1 MALVR
6 LYQGT
11 AGAKTLGLNRA
22 LVVPEYSLNRA
33 LIGEASPLLLR
44 RYQGSIKTLLRLY

>member
-1 MALVR
+1 MRTHIGRTVYYGSSKVLVR

-22 LVVPEYSLNRA
+22 
-33 LIGEASPLLLR
+33 
-44 RYQGSIKTLLRLY
+44 